1 MARVDLRAIAPAAT
15 FKLEICCS
23 AQVTSK
29 LNQFS
34 WLWHGLPL
42 RHSWQPNVSQAT
54 CMRRCHLLARRIQG
68 HRGRPGGH
76 CCHLTFFFIY
86 MYDGMSIATEESV
99 GRLEYTVQLMA
110 SSVKVGG
117 FWDPNTPQVGLE
129 AGGTQHV
136 LLGHS
141 SKWTSVHFFL
151 ALWSLLLK
159 LWSISQCYT
168 ACR

>member
-1 MARVDLRAIAPAAT
+1 
-15 FKLEICCS
+15 
-23 AQVTSK
+23 
-29 LNQFS
+29 
-34 WLWHGLPL
+34 
-42 RHSWQPNVSQAT
+42 
-54 CMRRCHLLARRIQG
+54 
-68 HRGRPGGH
+68 
-76 CCHLTFFFIY
+76 

-141 SKWTSVHFFL
+141 SK
-151 ALWSLLLK
+151 
-159 LWSISQCYT
+159 
-168 ACR
+168 